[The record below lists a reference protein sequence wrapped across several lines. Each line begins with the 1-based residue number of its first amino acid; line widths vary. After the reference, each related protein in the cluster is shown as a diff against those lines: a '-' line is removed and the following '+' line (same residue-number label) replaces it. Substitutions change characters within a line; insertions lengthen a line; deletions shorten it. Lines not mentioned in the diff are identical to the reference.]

1 MPGLNHRG
9 PEGEGPRTGR
19 GLGNCGKPSEK
30 QNTDSTHQ
38 AQESTPGRGLARG
51 RGKASVKGRG
61 LGRGL
66 RNGRGFGFNR

>member
-19 GLGNCGKPSEK
+19 GLGNCGKPAES
-30 QNTDSTHQ
+30 QANTKTTSKDTFQ
-38 AQESTPGRGLARG
+38 PGQGRGMG
-51 RGKASVKGRG
+51 RRKPAGRGRG

-66 RNGRGFGFNR
+66 RNGRGRNI

>member
-19 GLGNCGKPSEK
+19 GLGDCGQPKDS
-30 QNTDSTHQ
+30 QANTATTPRNTFQ
-38 AQESTPGRGLARG
+38 PGRGRG
-51 RGKASVKGRG
+51 LGRRKPVGRGRG

-66 RNGRGFGFNR
+66 RNGRGRNI